1 MSAISFT
8 ATRDE
13 ITPSLARLSDPAL
26 MGKATM
32 AAGLAFASL
41 AQRSFDEANLR
52 PAPWAPRKKAGAGNP
67 LLIKSGTLR
76 QSIHVQLEGD
86 DKVRAGTPVPYG
98 ATHQLGSAKKSGRGS
113 GNPPRPYF
121 PVTSDG
127 RLTPAA
133 EDAIGEAVQ
142 IVIDGAV

>member
-13 ITPSLARLSDPAL
+13 ITPSLQRLADPAL

-76 QSIHVQLEGD
+76 QSIHVQAEGD
-86 DKVRAGTPVPYG
+86 DKVRIGTPVPYG
-98 ATHQLGSAKKSGRGS
+98 AVHQLGSAKKSGRGS
-113 GNPPRPYF
+113 GIPARPFF

-127 RLTPAA
+127 QMTSQAA
-133 EDAIGEAVQ
+133 DAIEEAVK